1 MKFLNSKRISTA
13 TLFAVVLAAAPVLA
27 APAPKNTALEDAWV
41 TAKTKI
47 ALAADSR
54 VKGSQV
60 SVETTDGVVMLRG
73 KVDTREALDA
83 STIIANSMDGAKS
96 IKNDLQVVAPSRRDS
111 VTEKD
116 EVITARVKEQ
126 IKSDAYL
133 LKNNSLKNAQI
144 KIVTN
149 AGVVSLSGD
158 VSTLLVS
165 AQASWTAWQITGV
178 RAVKNDLVVVNN

>member
-1 MKFLNSKRISTA
+1 MKFLNTKSLATA
-13 TLFAVVLAAAPVLA
+13 TLFAVVFAAAPVLA
-27 APAPKNTALEDAWV
+27 ATNSKNTSLEDTWV

-60 SVETTDGVVMLRG
+60 SVETNDGVVMLRG
-73 KVDTREALDA
+73 KVDTREARDA
-83 STIIANSMDGAKS
+83 STIIANSIDGAKS

-111 VTEKD
+111 VTETD
-116 EVITARVKEQ
+116 EAITARVKEQ
-126 IKSDAYL
+126 IKSDAYV
-133 LKNNSLKNAQI
+133 LKNNNLKNAQI
-144 KIVTN
+144 KVVTN

-165 AQASWTAWQITGV
+165 AQASWTAWQIAGV
-178 RAVKNDLVVVNN
+178 KSVKNDLIVVNN